1 MSGQL
6 GSYTMGGNGGSNGS
20 DPTPLQREFEA
31 NLKIQLDSIKKIQDR
46 QTELYSDL
54 EVLGANKNISDK
66 GVQDQISGIFKQIET
81 LNNVKNSI
89 FQSLL
94 TSYELNQSQLNA
106 SRFAYA
112 DSITALQII
121 EENLNNKQKILNDAL
136 AIRDNSERMVGINT
150 YYTRRYEEHSVV
162 LKYIVLFC
170 GIIILAIFLM
180 KIGII
185 NNTISSIIIIASL
198 AVGII
203 IIGAKVWDL
212 SRRSNIDYDQ
222 YNFKFNPNKAP
233 PNTSNTTNVKTDM
246 TYGTNIFGN
255 ICSSIA
261 KGAASVEKDIKTA
274 VGDTS
279 GTNTSA
285 STTTTGATTTGA
297 TTTGATTTPS
307 PASTA
312 MGTGAAGNVESFI
325 LKNHRNRYNQGYNT
339 GGCPLASNDT
349 NYNYSDYAA
358 Y

>member
-20 DPTPLQREFEA
+20 DRTPIQEEFEE
-31 NLKIQLDSIKKIQDR
+31 NLKIQFESIKKIQDR
-46 QTELYSDL
+46 QTELYSEL
-54 EVLGANKNISDK
+54 EVLGASKKISDQ
-66 GVQDQISGIFKQIET
+66 GVQDQINGIFKQIET

-94 TSYELNQSQLNA
+94 TSFELNQSQLNA

-121 EENLNNKQKILNDAL
+121 EENLMNKQKILNDAL

-150 YYTRRYEEHSVV
+150 YYTRRYEEHSNI
-162 LKYIVLFC
+162 LKYVILFC
-170 GIIILAIFLM
+170 GVIILAIFLM

-198 AVGII
+198 AIGII

-222 YNFKFNPNKAP
+222 YNFKFNPNQAP
-233 PNTSNTTNVKTDM
+233 SNTSNTTNVKTDM
-246 TYGTNIFGN
+246 TYGSNIFGN

-261 KGAASVEKDIKTA
+261 KGAASVEKDIKSA
-274 VGDTS
+274 VGDTD
-279 GTNTSA
+279 GTDTST
-285 STTTTGATTTGA
+285 STGTTTTTTA
-297 TTTGATTTPS
+297 QPPPPPPPTP
-307 PASTA
+307 STA
-312 MGTGAAGNVESFI
+312 MGTGAAGSVESFV
-325 LKNHRNRYNQGYNT
+325 LKNPRNRYNQGYYT

-349 NYNYSDYAA
+349 SYNYSDYAA

>member
-6 GSYTMGGNGGSNGS
+6 GSYTMSGNGGSSGS
-20 DPTPLQREFEA
+20 DPTPIQAEFEE
-31 NLKIQLDSIKKIQDR
+31 NLKIQFDSIKKIQDR
-46 QTELYSDL
+46 QTELYSEL
-54 EVLGANKNISDK
+54 EVLGASKDISK
-66 GVQDQISGIFKQIET
+66 KHVQDQINETFKQIET
-81 LNNVKNSI
+81 LNKVKNSI

-94 TSYELNQSQLNA
+94 TSFELNQSQLNA

-121 EENLNNKQKILNDAL
+121 EENLMNKQKILNDAL

-150 YYTRRYEEHSVV
+150 YYTRRYEEHSNI
-162 LKYIVLFC
+162 LKYVVLFC
-170 GIIILAIFLM
+170 GIIILSIFLM

-198 AVGII
+198 AIGII
-203 IIGAKVWDL
+203 IIGAKAWDL

-246 TYGTNIFGN
+246 TYGGDIFGN

-279 GTNTSA
+279 GTDTTTG
-285 STTTTGATTTGA
+285 TTTTTTTA
-297 TTTGATTTPS
+297 PPPPPPPPTP
-307 PASTA
+307 STA
-312 MGTGAAGNVESFI
+312 MGTGAAGSVESFV

-349 NYNYSDYAA
+349 SYNYSDYAA